1 MSASMFWVR
10 RSCTWLIW
18 VGPSP
23 FASTVMILMF
33 FLPASASTDCLI
45 WLKKFA
51 CRLATARPIFLT
63 SAAWAEPSDSATSA
77 AEAASVLLSLILF
90 LRWFSGARG
99 SLSLAGDRP
108 SLARWGEAEAG
119 PGLRGEFTCGG
130 ASRRRRRGRSR
141 RR

>member
-1 MSASMFWVR
+1 MFWVR
-10 RSCTWLIW
+10 RSWIWLIW

-23 FASTVMILMF
+23 FASTVMTVIP

-63 SAAWAEPSDSATSA
+63 SAAWAEPSDSAMSA
-77 AEAASVLLSLILF
+77 AEATSVLLSLILV

-99 SLSLAGDRP
+99 SLLLAGDRP
-108 SLARWGEAEAG
+108 SLAR
-119 PGLRGEFTCGG
+119 
-130 ASRRRRRGRSR
+130 
-141 RR
+141 

>member
-1 MSASMFWVR
+1 M
-10 RSCTWLIW
+10 T
-18 VGPSP
+18 
-23 FASTVMILMF
+23 LMF
-33 FLPASASTDCLI
+33 FFAASASTDCLI

-63 SAAWAEPSDSATSA
+63 SAAWAEPSDSAMSA
-77 AEAASVLLSLILF
+77 AEATSVLSSLIFF

-99 SLSLAGDRP
+99 SLSLVGDRP
-108 SLARWGEAEAG
+108 GLAGWGGPAAG
-119 PGLRGEFTCGG
+119 PDLRREFTCGG